1 MLPAAVVQPATRD
14 TQVPASERQG
24 DLGSEVKWNSGPQRA
39 GPMVQITGGT
49 IQTIIGKVGLV
60 KKTGR
65 LTQGLWKDSLVY
77 LLRLEGTS
85 GSGGGE
91 VNVVTLQ
98 KYTSELD
105 GTQPSLA
112 SPAAGAPV
120 LVDPK
125 RVTRRSQ
132 GTTASQSA
140 AALHDLSFAAARLQ
154 SGARC
159 GYICYIPSRNRN

>member
-1 MLPAAVVQPATRD
+1 M
-14 TQVPASERQG
+14 
-24 DLGSEVKWNSGPQRA
+24 
-39 GPMVQITGGT
+39 
-49 IQTIIGKVGLV
+49 V
-60 KKTGR
+60 KKTGQ
-65 LTQGLWKDSLVY
+65 LAQGKGTVY
-77 LLRLEGTS
+77 LILLEEKREGRAVYTI
-85 GSGGGE
+85 
-91 VNVVTLQ
+91 TLQ

-132 GTTASQSA
+132 GTTASQCA